1 MSSKQHILEWLDET
15 ECEVMRLEP
24 ASFYDKH
31 IVGVGYR
38 FTFGPVLVYSLRGIL
53 QDHVENDDM
62 TMDQAREFFEFNTL
76 GAWVGDG
83 TPMFIDEDPTDAPI

>member
-1 MSSKQHILEWLDET
+1 MASNQHILDWLSET

-24 ASFYDKH
+24 ASFYDEH

-38 FTFGPVLVYSLRGIL
+38 FTFGPVLTYTLRGIL
-53 QDHVENDDM
+53 KAHVEKDGM
-62 TMDQAREFFEFNTL
+62 TMEQAREYFEFNTL

-83 TPMFIDEDPTDAPI
+83 TPMFIDEDPTNAPI

>member
-1 MSSKQHILEWLDET
+1 MASKQYILDWLADT

-24 ASFYDKH
+24 ASFYDPF
-31 IVGVGYR
+31 IIGVGYR
-38 FTFGPVLVYSLRGIL
+38 FTYGPVLTYSLRGIITA
-53 QDHVENDDM
+53 HVEQDGM
-62 TMDQAREFFEFNTL
+62 SSAEAREYFEVNTL

>member
-1 MSSKQHILEWLDET
+1 MAAPQHILDWLSES

-38 FTFGPVLVYSLRGIL
+38 FTYGPVLAYTLRGIL
-53 QDHVENDDM
+53 KAHVEQDDM
-62 TMDQAREFFEFNTL
+62 TYEQAREYFECNTL
-76 GAWVGDG
+76 GAWVGEG
-83 TPMFIDEDPTDAPI
+83 TPMFIDEDPSHAPL

>member
-1 MSSKQHILEWLDET
+1 MAAPQHILDWLSDT

-24 ASFYDKH
+24 SSFYDDF

-38 FTFGPVLVYSLRGIL
+38 FTYGPVLAYDLRGIL
-53 QDHVENDDM
+53 GAHVEEDGM
-62 TMDQAREFFEFNTL
+62 THEEARDYFEVNTL

-83 TPMFIDEDPTDAPI
+83 TPMFIDEDPSDAPI